1 MGRFCRIASQTLA
14 FAACAVAFFS
24 CRRQDAGYAGS
35 NDTASSAEAGAD
47 PFSVEAVLPA
57 SCDGQVAGFGYRLL
71 ELADGALDRM
81 VAETPEMLDYGVGI
95 IRDLE
100 YRRRQY
106 YEAAWQRAT
115 NALETVMLTP
125 EERANGLAAVEWHQG
140 RLPEMESHHADAETP
155 WDHYWQD
162 FEANH
167 WLRHALHCIFPPA
180 DKLPEWKR
188 VRNASGFFSGDIP
201 FSFTNGFAILSFAR
215 NEIRKEWDCKEV
227 EPYAV
232 VFRIDP
238 DWCLEETADAD
249 LVVYEEDIEK
259 LVCLHDWKKLHI
271 AVVRSGR
278 VAVDFVFSKGGIFVE
293 GFSLHDDGSLAL
305 PEDLRE
311 KLAEAGFADG
321 IRLPLGI
328 MD

>member
-14 FAACAVAFFS
+14 FAACAAAFFS
-24 CRRQDAGYAGS
+24 CRRQDAGYAES

-57 SCDGQVAGFGYRLL
+57 SCDGQIAGFGYRLL

-95 IRDLE
+95 RDLE

-115 NALETVMLTP
+115 NALETTALTP
-125 EERANGLAAVEWHQG
+125 EERVSGLAAVEWHQG
-140 RLPEMESHHADAETP
+140 RLPVMESHHADAETP

-201 FSFTNGFAILSFAR
+201 FSFTNGFASLSFAR
-215 NEIRKEWDCKEV
+215 DEIRKEWDCNET
-227 EPYAV
+227 EPYAII
-232 VFRIDP
+232 FRIEP
-238 DWCLEETADAD
+238 DWCLAETADAD
-249 LVVYEEDIEK
+249 LFVYEEDIEK

-293 GFSLHDDGSLAL
+293 GFSLHDDGSLAM
-305 PEDLRE
+305 PEDVRE
-311 KLAEAGFADG
+311 KLAEAGFSND
-321 IRLPLGI
+321 IRLPPGV
-328 MD
+328 MK